1 MNQLSTFVQSQ
12 LENGPKTARG
22 RKTLGKLLDAAALE
36 FGERGYHEAAIT
48 GITQR
53 AGVAQGTFY
62 VYFESKE
69 SIFRSLVSHMGHLTR
84 QWIAGR
90 VESAP
95 DRLSAERIGIQAFLE
110 FVREHKNLYRI
121 VMEAQFVL
129 PDAYRD
135 YFEEFANAY
144 SRQLKH
150 ASEKGEI
157 RQSGEEYVWA
167 LIGMSVFLGLRYSIW
182 DESKDPGAVA
192 SAVADLLE
200 KGLRP

>member
-36 FGERGYHEAAIT
+36 FGERGYHDAAIT

-69 SIFRSLVSHMGHLTR
+69 AIFRSLVSHMGHLTR

-90 VESAP
+90 VETAT
-95 DRLSAERIGIQAFLE
+95 DRISAERIGIQAFLE

-135 YFEEFANAY
+135 YFEAFAEAY
-144 SRQLKH
+144 SRQLTE
-150 ASEKGEI
+150 AAQKGEI
-157 RQSGEEYVWA
+157 RQSGEEFVWA

-182 DESKDPGAVA
+182 DESQDPKAIA
-192 SAVADLLE
+192 NAVADLLE
-200 KGLRP
+200 NGLRA